1 MSSTS
6 IIAVIMFGMFSVSTL
21 LKCKCFGDDENQ
33 LIMKLFSRLI
43 NEETNSC
50 APLSDRLTYWRIGIR
65 PGVVVTLGV
74 TQSAAG
80 ASPR

>member
-1 MSSTS
+1 MSLTFIVVM
-6 IIAVIMFGMFSVSTL
+6 IIFGMFSVSSL
-21 LKCKCFGDDENQ
+21 LKCKYFGDDENQ

-43 NEETNSC
+43 DEETNSC
-50 APLSDRLTYWRIGIR
+50 APLSDRSTYWRIGVR

-80 ASPR
+80 ESPR